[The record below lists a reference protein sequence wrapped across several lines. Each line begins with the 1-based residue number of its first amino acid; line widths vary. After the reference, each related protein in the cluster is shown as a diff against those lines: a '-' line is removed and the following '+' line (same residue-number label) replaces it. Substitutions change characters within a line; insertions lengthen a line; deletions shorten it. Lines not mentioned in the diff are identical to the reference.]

1 MKIVMAPHSYL
12 PVEAGTELIVY
23 NLTTEYVKQGHKVIV
38 ITGREPYFSRGGLPW
53 YEKIKGVDVYRY
65 HMDYPRFGR
74 KLPWFGV
81 RSWLQFL
88 FDLPINIIRQITLL
102 LKFDPDIINV
112 FFVSEIAFLL
122 MLTSYWGKKMAWVV
136 SPLGPN
142 DVLDDK
148 DPKPWFWKIL
158 RKRILLKADKI
169 HCIVPE
175 WENAV
180 LSLGAS
186 KDKCELITMG
196 VNTDTFRPIDKLEC
210 RRRLGLPNDKNI
222 VLYIARLWRNKG
234 VLEYLEA
241 CRQLVHENKDTLFY
255 LMGEGKLRREIES
268 KVREYEFNDR
278 FVMLGKK
285 PYDELLLWI
294 NACDVMVCVSLYVSF
309 NNIHLE
315 ALACGRP
322 VIMAADWEPPAEFVH
337 GIHGFLVQAGDVDKL
352 VEAISLAL
360 RTEWDYP
367 RISEDWSKN
376 SWSDIAHR
384 VVLIYKKVLKR

>member
-1 MKIVMAPHSYL
+1 MAPHSYL
-12 PVEAGTELIVY
+12 PKEAGTELLVY
-23 NLTTEYVKQGHKVIV
+23 NLATEYVKQGHEVIV
-38 ITGREPYFSRGGLPW
+38 MTGREPYCRHGGLPW
-53 YEKIKGVDVYRY
+53 HEKIKGVDVYRY
-65 HMDYPRFGR
+65 HMDFPRFGR
-74 KLPWFGV
+74 KYHWFGL
-81 RSWLQFL
+81 RSCLQFL
-88 FDLPINIIRQITLL
+88 FDLPINVIRQARLL
-102 LKFDPDIINV
+102 KKFDPDIINV
-112 FFVSEIAFLL
+112 FFLWSQAFWLL
-122 MLTSYWGKKMAWVV
+122 LTKHWAKKAAYVV

-142 DVLDDK
+142 DVVDND
-148 DPKPWFWKIL
+148 DPKPWFWRIL

-186 KDKCELITMG
+186 KDKCELITVG

-210 RRRLGLPNDKNI
+210 RRRLGLPIDKNI

-241 CRQLVHENKDTLFY
+241 CRQLVHENKDTFFY
-255 LMGEGKLRREIES
+255 LMGEGKLRYEIES
-268 KVREYEFNDR
+268 KIRVYDLNDR

-285 PYDELLLWI
+285 PYDDLPLWI
-294 NACDVMVCVSLYVSF
+294 NACDVMVCVSLFVSF

-322 VIMAADWEPPAEFVH
+322 VIFAADWEPPSEFVN
-337 GIHGFLVQAGDVDKL
+337 GIHGFLVRAGDVDN
-352 VEAISLAL
+352 LAEVITQAL
-360 RTEWDYP
+360 KTEWHYP

-376 SWSDIAHR
+376 TWSDIAHR
-384 VVLIYKKVLKR
+384 VVLLYKKVLK